1 MTCGS
6 AAMLLAGHTWKVTM
20 RQCCTMPCHAAMS
33 PALPC
38 PATPACSPYLSTPC
52 PARFALGASERAVD
66 VCYHN
71 ESKDVWAPRLI
82 KKKHGSAVMV
92 RCHVFAGCLAL
103 GQERMG
109 RNASTAS

>member
-1 MTCGS
+1 
-6 AAMLLAGHTWKVTM
+6 
-20 RQCCTMPCHAAMS
+20 MP
-33 PALPC
+33 PC
-38 PATPACSPYLSTPC
+38 PLLSLALQLRPPPACPPKLSTPC

-71 ESKDVWAPRLI
+71 EAKDVWAPRLI